1 MNNILIVE
9 DEHLIARLIEMTLTR
24 AGYRCTLAEDGR
36 TAADLIETTNFDMAL
51 LDIMLP
57 GLDGYALLECLRPQ
71 GVPVI
76 FITAKGATKDRVR
89 GLQLGADDYIVKPF
103 EIEELLARV
112 EAVLR
117 RTGRGGQTL
126 TAFDVTMDIVAR
138 TVTRQGKAVELTPRE
153 FDLLE
158 QLMRNRGAAL
168 YRDVLYER
176 VWGGDLLDSRTLDL
190 HIQRLRKKLGWADKI
205 ETVYR
210 VGYRLKSDQK

>member
-1 MNNILIVE
+1 MIYLVE
-9 DEHLIARLIEMTLTR
+9 DDNSIRELVCYTLNSQGLETQGFARPSLFW
-24 AGYRCTLAEDGR
+24 
-36 TAADLIETTNFDMAL
+36 AAMETQRPQLVL

-57 GLDGYALLECLRPQ
+57 GLDGYELLGYLRPL

-168 YRDVLYER
+168 YRDVLYGR